1 MRDRLDNLISDL
13 ARLDGA
19 AEVGALD
26 PVNAEKLKRNEF
38 GTPGGLIPARPTLT
52 VTTDALTPTIFRSIR
67 RQVGAV
73 IDGKGRGT
81 TGQEIVGDVARDLGE
96 EVQNAIDG
104 DTQPELAAST
114 KAKRRREGK
123 NTRTLVDTDEM
134 RKSIKVRT
142 SADPRAFDDGGG
154 DG

>member
-1 MRDRLDNLISDL
+1 MRDAFDRLITDL

-52 VTTDALTPTIFRSIR
+52 VTTDSATPAIFRSIR

-73 IDGKGRGT
+73 MDGKGRGV
-81 TGQEIVGDVARDLGE
+81 TGQEIVGDVGRDLAE
-96 EVQNAIDG
+96 QVREAIDG
-104 DTQPELAAST
+104 DTPPELADST
-114 KAKRRREGK
+114 KAARRRAGRD
-123 NTRTLVDTDEM
+123 TRTLVNTGDM
-134 RKSIKVRT
+134 LRSIDVRT
-142 SADPRAFDDGGG
+142 SADPRAFED
-154 DG
+154 

>member
-1 MRDRLDNLISDL
+1 VRDRLDNLIADL

-38 GTPGGLIPARPTLT
+38 GTPGGLIQPRPTLT
-52 VTTDALTPTIFRSIR
+52 VTTDAMTPAINRSIA
-67 RQVGAV
+67 RQVGEV

-81 TGQEIVGDVARDLGE
+81 TGQEIVGDVARALGE

-104 DTQPELAAST
+104 NTPPALAPSTIAS
-114 KAKRRREGK
+114 RRRRGK
-123 NTRTLVDTDEM
+123 DTRTLVDSKEM
-134 RKSIKVRT
+134 LRSIKVRT
-142 SADPRAFDDGGG
+142 SADPRAFEDGG